1 MFAPAAT
8 VGAAGL
14 PGTPATADT
23 EVGAA
28 LAAAMK
34 VNEAVPVC
42 VPWVTVTVQVPAALA
57 LSDVPLTVQA
67 SLDAN
72 VTVSVPAPPAYV
84 SMIGM
89 RTVPVTVAF
98 DTLSAT
104 ATGPSPRT
112 TGAPASAALPPHPA
126 RSITAHAMTAPAAFP
141 LPERGAK
148 TLN

>member
-42 VPWVTVTVQVPAALA
+42 VPWVTVTVQVPATVAVSEALVTA
-57 LSDVPLTVQA
+57 QPV
-67 SLDAN
+67 LDAY
-72 VTVSVPAPPAYV
+72 VMAPDPPVVVRVMGMPTAGIVGVPDTVSGDV
-84 SMIGM
+84 
-89 RTVPVTVAF
+89 
-98 DTLSAT
+98 
-104 ATGPSPRT
+104 
-112 TGAPASAALPPHPA
+112 ASAA
-126 RSITAHAMTAPAAFP
+126 PAAKVNVTAA
-141 LPERGAK
+141 LV
-148 TLN
+148 